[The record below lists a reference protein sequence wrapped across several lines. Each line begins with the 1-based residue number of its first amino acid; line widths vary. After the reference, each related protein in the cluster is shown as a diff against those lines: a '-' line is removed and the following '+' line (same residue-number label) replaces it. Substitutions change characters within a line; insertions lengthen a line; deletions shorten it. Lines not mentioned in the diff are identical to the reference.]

1 MDREGGGVDELLH
14 AWRCGEPVQS
24 GEPAEN
30 VPPGKLKR
38 VNKLRVYTS
47 LRLSLNSGLG
57 WKYFR

>member
-1 MDREGGGVDELLH
+1 MDELLH
-14 AWRCGEPVQS
+14 AWRC